1 MDPIS
6 VEWTKNMNKK
16 KLLVA
21 SLIVVLVLTACRFSF
36 NLPGMS
42 SGANSSPTPVEEAE
56 STGAVTPLVPTQAA
70 FVPLTPLDLGER
82 DVLLTTLYNAVSPG
96 VVSILVTTA
105 DGGGVGSGFVYQTGY
120 VVTNYHVVEGETAL
134 EIDFPSGY
142 KARGT
147 VVGSDL
153 DSDLAVIKVDA
164 PDEVFVPLTMGNS
177 DSIAVGQTVVAIG
190 NPFRLS
196 GTMTVGIVSA
206 KGRTLDSLRQSESG
220 NFFTAGDIIQ
230 TDASIN
236 PGNSGGPLLNLN
248 GEVVGVNRAI
258 RTTGTTATGDP
269 VNSGIGFAI
278 SGNIVKRVVPVLIEK
293 GSYDYPY
300 LGITSREDL
309 TLDMIETLGLAR
321 QTGAYVTSVASG
333 SPADKAGIIGGVTAT
348 SFPGLP
354 FGGDLIIAVDGK
366 PIHTFSEMLSYL
378 IANKSPGDK
387 IEVTVL
393 RGTEEK
399 EVTITLGQRP

>member
-1 MDPIS
+1 
-6 VEWTKNMNKK
+6 MNKK

-56 STGAVTPLVPTQAA
+56 STGAVTPLVPTQAVLA
-70 FVPLTPLDLGER
+70 PLTPLDLGER
-82 DVLLTTLYNAVSPG
+82 DALLTTLYNAVSPG

-248 GEVVGVNRAI
+248 GEVIGVNRAI
-258 RTTGTTATGDP
+258 RTTGTTVTGDP

-321 QTGAYVTSVASG
+321 QTGAYVTSVAPG

-354 FGGDLIIAVDGK
+354 SGGDLIIAVDGK

>member
-1 MDPIS
+1 
-6 VEWTKNMNKK
+6 MNKK
-16 KLLVA
+16 KL
-21 SLIVVLVLTACRFSF
+21 IVVSVVLVLVLTACRFSF
-36 NLPGMS
+36 NLPGMTN
-42 SGANSSPTPVEEAE
+42 GTDPAPTPVEDAVQV
-56 STGAVTPLVPTQAA
+56 VTPPVPTVA
-70 FVPLTPLDLGER
+70 PLAPLAPIDLAER
-82 DVLLTTLYNAVSPG
+82 DQLLTALYDHVSQG
-96 VVSILVTTA
+96 VVSILVSTA

-177 DSIAVGQTVVAIG
+177 DELTVGQTVVAIG

-206 KGRTLDSLRQSESG
+206 KGRTLDSLRQTDTG

-258 RTTGTTATGDP
+258 RTTGATATGDP

-293 GSYDYPY
+293 GSYNYPY

-321 QTGAYVTSVASG
+321 QNGAYVTSVAPG
-333 SPADKAGIIGGVTAT
+333 SPADDAGVIGGTTST
-348 SFPGLP
+348 SFAGLP
-354 FGGDLIIAVDGK
+354 AGGDLIIAVDGR
-366 PIHTFSEMLSYL
+366 PVHTFSEMLSYL
-378 IANKSPGDK
+378 IANKSPGDT
-387 IEVTVL
+387 IDLTVL

-399 EVTITLGQRP
+399 EVTITLGERP

>member
-1 MDPIS
+1 
-6 VEWTKNMNKK
+6 MNKK

-42 SGANSSPTPVEEAE
+42 SSTNVSPTPVEQVE
-56 STGAVTPLVPTQAA
+56 SAVVATPPVPTQA
-70 FVPLTPLDLGER
+70 VLTPLTPLDLGER
-82 DVLLTTLYNAVSPG
+82 DALLTTLYNAVSPG

-164 PDEVFVPLTMGNS
+164 PDEVFVPLTMGDS

-248 GEVVGVNRAI
+248 GEVVGINRAI

-321 QTGAYVTSVASG
+321 QTGAYVTSVAPG

-348 SFPGLP
+348 SFAGLP
-354 FGGDLIIAVDGK
+354 SGGDLIIAVDGR

-387 IEVTVL
+387 IDLTVL

-399 EVTITLGQRP
+399 EVTITLGKRP

>member
-1 MDPIS
+1 M
-6 VEWTKNMNKK
+6 VEWIKNMKK
-16 KLLVA
+16 KKMLVA
-21 SLIVVLVLTACRFSF
+21 SLILVLVLTACRFSF

-42 SGANSSPTPVEEAE
+42 TDTSTSPTPVVQSE
-56 STGAVTPLVPTQAA
+56 SAGVVTPSVPTLVALPQLVPI
-70 FVPLTPLDLGER
+70 DLEER
-82 DVLLTTLYNAVSPG
+82 DTLLTTLYNAVSPG

-147 VVGSDL
+147 VAGYDL
-153 DSDLAVIKVDA
+153 DSDLAVIKVNA

-177 DSIAVGQTVVAIG
+177 DTIKVGQTVVAIG

-206 KGRTLDSLRQSESG
+206 KGRTLDSMRQSESG

-293 GSYDYPY
+293 GSYEYPY

-309 TLDMIETLGLAR
+309 TLDMIETLGLTR
-321 QTGAYVTSVASG
+321 QTGAYVISVAIG
-333 SPADKAGIIGGVTAT
+333 SPAGKAGVIGGTTAT
-348 SFPGLP
+348 SFAGLP
-354 FGGDLIIAVDGK
+354 SGGDLIIAVDGK

-387 IEVTVL
+387 IVLTVL

>member
-1 MDPIS
+1 
-6 VEWTKNMNKK
+6 MNKK

>member
-1 MDPIS
+1 
-6 VEWTKNMNKK
+6 MNKK
-16 KLLVA
+16 RMLV
-21 SLIVVLVLTACRFSF
+21 VVLVLVLVTAACQFSF
-36 NLPGMS
+36 NLPGLS
-42 SGANSSPTPVEEAE
+42 SNESAAPTPVEKTE
-56 STGAVTPLVPTQAA
+56 SSNVITPPVPTA
-70 FVPLTPLDLGER
+70 VSLGPLPSIDLEER
-82 DVLLTTLYNAVSPG
+82 DALLTGLYDRVSPG

-105 DGGGVGSGFVYQTGY
+105 NGGGVGSGFVYDIGY
-120 VVTNYHVVEGETAL
+120 VVTNYHVVEGQTAL

-153 DSDLAVIKVDA
+153 DSDLAVIEVDA
-164 PDEVFVPLTMGNS
+164 PDEVFVPLKMGDS
-177 DSIAVGQTVVAIG
+177 DSMTVGQTVVAIG

-206 KGRTLDSLRQSESG
+206 KGRTLESLRQAETG

-248 GEVVGVNRAI
+248 GEVIGVNRAI
-258 RTTGTTATGDP
+258 RTTGTTSTGDP

-278 SGNIVKRVVPVLIEK
+278 SSNIVKRVVPVLIEK

-309 TLDMIETLGLAR
+309 TLDMIEELGLAR
-321 QTGAYVTSVASG
+321 QTGAYVISVVPG
-333 SPADKAGIIGGVTAT
+333 SPADKAGLIGGSTETIV
-348 SFPGLP
+348 SGLP
-354 FGGDLIIAVDGK
+354 AGGDLIISVDDR
-366 PIHTFSEMLSYL
+366 PVNTFSAMLSYL
-378 IANKSPGDK
+378 IANKGPGDDIILK
-387 IEVTVL
+387 IL
-393 RGTEEK
+393 RGTEEM
-399 EVTITLGQRP
+399 EVTLTLGKRP

>member
-1 MDPIS
+1 
-6 VEWTKNMNKK
+6 MNKK
-16 KLLVA
+16 KMLVVI
-21 SLIVVLVLTACRFSF
+21 LVLVLVTAACQFSF
-36 NLPGMS
+36 NLPGL
-42 SGANSSPTPVEEAE
+42 SGNEGAAPTPVEKAE
-56 STGAVTPLVPTQAA
+56 SPNVITPPVPTPIS
-70 FVPLTPLDLGER
+70 FEPLPSIDLEER
-82 DVLLTTLYNAVSPG
+82 DALLTGLYDRVSPG

-105 DGGGVGSGFVYQTGY
+105 NGGGVGSGFVYDIGY
-120 VVTNYHVVEGETAL
+120 VVTNYHVVEGQTAL

-153 DSDLAVIKVDA
+153 DSDLAVIGVDA
-164 PDEVFVPLTMGNS
+164 PDEVFVPLKMGDS
-177 DSIAVGQTVVAIG
+177 DSMTVGQTVVAIG

-206 KGRTLDSLRQSESG
+206 KGRTLESLRQAETG

-248 GEVVGVNRAI
+248 GEVIGVNRAI
-258 RTTGTTATGDP
+258 RTTGTTTTGDP

-278 SGNIVKRVVPVLIEK
+278 SSNIVKRVVPVLIEK

-309 TLDMIETLGLAR
+309 TLDMIEELGLAR
-321 QTGAYVTSVASG
+321 QTGAYVISVVPG
-333 SPADKAGIIGGVTAT
+333 SPADQAGLIGGSTETIVT
-348 SFPGLP
+348 GLP
-354 FGGDLIIAVDGK
+354 AGGDLIVGVDDR
-366 PIHTFSEMLSYL
+366 PVNTFSEMLSYL
-378 IANKSPGDK
+378 IANKGPGDDIILK
-387 IEVTVL
+387 IL
-393 RGTEEK
+393 RGTEEM
-399 EVTITLGQRP
+399 EVTLTLGKRP

>member
-1 MDPIS
+1 
-6 VEWTKNMNKK
+6 MNKK

-248 GEVVGVNRAI
+248 GEVVGVKRAI

>member
-1 MDPIS
+1 
-6 VEWTKNMNKK
+6 MNKK

-42 SGANSSPTPVEEAE
+42 NGANASPTPVEQAE
-56 STGAVTPLVPTQAA
+56 SAVIVSPPVPTQAVLA
-70 FVPLTPLDLGER
+70 PLTPLDLGER
-82 DVLLTTLYNAVSPG
+82 DALLTTLYNAVSPG

-120 VVTNYHVVEGETAL
+120 VVTNYHVVEGEIAL

-164 PDEVFVPLTMGNS
+164 PDEVFVPLTMGDS

-248 GEVVGVNRAI
+248 GEVIGVNRAI

-348 SFPGLP
+348 SFAGLP
-354 FGGDLIIAVDGK
+354 SGGDLIIAVDGR

-387 IEVTVL
+387 IELTVL

>member
-1 MDPIS
+1 M
-6 VEWTKNMNKK
+6 ENKMNKK

-21 SLIVVLVLTACRFSF
+21 SLILVLALTACRFSF
-36 NLPGMS
+36 NLPGMIT
-42 SGANSSPTPVEEAE
+42 GTPTVPTPIEQSLPV
-56 STGAVTPLVPTQAA
+56 VTPPVPTVAA
-70 FVPLTPLDLGER
+70 LAPLAPIDLNQR
-82 DVLLTTLYNAVSPG
+82 DQLLTTLYDHVSPG

-105 DGGGVGSGFVYQTGY
+105 DGGGVGSGFVFQTGY
-120 VVTNYHVVEGETAL
+120 VVTNFHVVEGETAL

-164 PDEVFVPLTMGNS
+164 PDEVFIPLTMGNS
-177 DSIAVGQTVVAIG
+177 DEMTVGQTVVAIG
-190 NPFRLS
+190 NPFRLT

-206 KGRTLDSLRQSESG
+206 KGRTLDSLRQTDSG

-258 RTTGTTATGDP
+258 RTTGATATGDP

-293 GSYDYPY
+293 GSYSYPY

-309 TLDMIETLGLAR
+309 TLDMIETLGLSR
-321 QTGAYVTSVASG
+321 QTGAYVTTVAPG
-333 SPADKAGIIGGVTAT
+333 SPADKAGVIGGTTAT
-348 SFPGLP
+348 SFAGLP
-354 FGGDLIIAVDGK
+354 SGGDLIIAVDGR
-366 PIHTFSEMLSYL
+366 PVNTFSEMLSYL
-378 IANKSPGDK
+378 IANKSPGDTIK
-387 IEVTVL
+387 MTVL
-393 RGTEEK
+393 RGTEQK

>member
-1 MDPIS
+1 
-6 VEWTKNMNKK
+6 MNKK

-42 SGANSSPTPVEEAE
+42 SGANASPTPVAQAQTVE
-56 STGAVTPLVPTQAA
+56 VLTPPVPTQAA
-70 FVPLTPLDLGER
+70 LAPLTPLDLGER
-82 DVLLTTLYNAVSPG
+82 DALLTTLYNAVSPG
-96 VVSILVTTA
+96 VVSILVTTT

-164 PDEVFVPLTMGNS
+164 PDEVFVPLTMGDS

-206 KGRTLDSLRQSESG
+206 EGRTLDSLRQSESG

-248 GEVVGVNRAI
+248 GEVIGVNRAI

-321 QTGAYVTSVASG
+321 QTGAYVTSVAPG
-333 SPADKAGIIGGVTAT
+333 SPADKAGIIGGTTAT
-348 SFPGLP
+348 SFAGLP
-354 FGGDLIIAVDGK
+354 SGGDLIIAVDGR

-387 IEVTVL
+387 IALTVL

>member
-1 MDPIS
+1 
-6 VEWTKNMNKK
+6 MNKK
-16 KLLVA
+16 KL
-21 SLIVVLVLTACRFSF
+21 IVVSVVLVLVLTACRFSF
-36 NLPGMS
+36 NLPGMTN
-42 SGANSSPTPVEEAE
+42 GTDTAPTPVEDAVQV
-56 STGAVTPLVPTQAA
+56 VTPPVPTVA
-70 FVPLTPLDLGER
+70 PLAPLAPIDLAER
-82 DVLLTTLYNAVSPG
+82 DQLLTALYDHVSQG
-96 VVSILVTTA
+96 VVSILVSTA

-177 DSIAVGQTVVAIG
+177 DELTVGQTVVAIG

-206 KGRTLDSLRQSESG
+206 KGRTLDSLRQTDTG

-258 RTTGTTATGDP
+258 RTTGATATGDP

-293 GSYDYPY
+293 GSYNYPY

-321 QTGAYVTSVASG
+321 QNGAYVTSVAPG
-333 SPADKAGIIGGVTAT
+333 SPADDAGVIGGTTST
-348 SFPGLP
+348 SFAGLP
-354 FGGDLIIAVDGK
+354 AGGDLIIAVDGR
-366 PIHTFSEMLSYL
+366 PVHTFSEMLSYL
-378 IANKSPGDK
+378 IANKSPGDT
-387 IEVTVL
+387 IDLTVL

-399 EVTITLGQRP
+399 EVTITLGERP

>member
-1 MDPIS
+1 
-6 VEWTKNMNKK
+6 MNKK
-16 KLLVA
+16 RMLV
-21 SLIVVLVLTACRFSF
+21 VVLVLVLVTAACQFSF
-36 NLPGMS
+36 NLPGLS
-42 SGANSSPTPVEEAE
+42 SNESAAPTPVQKTE
-56 STGAVTPLVPTQAA
+56 SSNVITPPVPTA
-70 FVPLTPLDLGER
+70 VSLEPLPSIDLEER
-82 DVLLTTLYNAVSPG
+82 DALLTGLYDRVSPG

-105 DGGGVGSGFVYQTGY
+105 NGGGVGSGFVYDIGY
-120 VVTNYHVVEGETAL
+120 VVTNYHVVEGQTAL

-153 DSDLAVIKVDA
+153 DSDLAVIEVDA
-164 PDEVFVPLTMGNS
+164 PDEVFVPLKMGDS
-177 DSIAVGQTVVAIG
+177 DSMTVGQTVVAIG

-206 KGRTLDSLRQSESG
+206 KGRTLESLRQAETG

-248 GEVVGVNRAI
+248 GEVIGVNRAI
-258 RTTGTTATGDP
+258 RTTGTTSTGDP

-278 SGNIVKRVVPVLIEK
+278 SSNIVKRVVPVLIEK

-309 TLDMIETLGLAR
+309 TLDMIEELGLAR
-321 QTGAYVTSVASG
+321 QTGAYVISVVPG
-333 SPADKAGIIGGVTAT
+333 SPADKAGLIGGSTETIV
-348 SFPGLP
+348 SGLP
-354 FGGDLIIAVDGK
+354 AGGDLIISVDDR
-366 PIHTFSEMLSYL
+366 PVNTFSAMLSYL
-378 IANKSPGDK
+378 IANKGPGDDIILK
-387 IEVTVL
+387 IL
-393 RGTEEK
+393 RGTEEM
-399 EVTITLGQRP
+399 EVTLTLGKRP

>member
-1 MDPIS
+1 
-6 VEWTKNMNKK
+6 MNKK

-42 SGANSSPTPVEEAE
+42 NSTNTSPTPVEQVE
-56 STGAVTPLVPTQAA
+56 SAVVVTPPVPTQA
-70 FVPLTPLDLGER
+70 VLTPLTPLDLGER

-164 PDEVFVPLTMGNS
+164 PDEVFVPLTMGDS

-248 GEVVGVNRAI
+248 GEVVGINRAI

-321 QTGAYVTSVASG
+321 QTGAYVTSVAPG

-348 SFPGLP
+348 SFAGLP
-354 FGGDLIIAVDGK
+354 SGGDLIIAVDGR

-387 IEVTVL
+387 IDLTVL

-399 EVTITLGQRP
+399 EVTITLGKRP

>member
-1 MDPIS
+1 
-6 VEWTKNMNKK
+6 MNKK
-16 KLLVA
+16 KLMVA
-21 SLIVVLVLTACRFSF
+21 SIVLVLVLSACRFSF
-36 NLPGMS
+36 NLPGVAT
-42 SGANSSPTPVEEAE
+42 GTAPTPVEQSEAV
-56 STGAVTPLVPTQAA
+56 VTPPVPN
-70 FVPLTPLDLGER
+70 VPELAPLAPIDLAER
-82 DVLLTTLYNAVSPG
+82 DQLLTTLYDHVSQG
-96 VVSILVTTA
+96 VVSILVTTS
-105 DGGGVGSGFVYQTGY
+105 DGGGVGSGFVYQIGY

-164 PDEVFVPLTMGNS
+164 PDEVFVPLIMGNS
-177 DSIAVGQTVVAIG
+177 DELTVGQTVVAIG

-206 KGRTLDSLRQSESG
+206 KGRTLDSLRQADSG

-258 RTTGTTATGDP
+258 RTTGTNATGDP

-293 GSYDYPY
+293 GSYSYPY

-321 QTGAYVTSVASG
+321 QTGAYVTTVSPG
-333 SPADKAGIIGGVTAT
+333 SPADKAGVIGGTTAT
-348 SFPGLP
+348 SFAGLP
-354 FGGDLIIAVDGK
+354 SGGDLIIAVDGR
-366 PIHTFSEMLSYL
+366 PVNTFSEMLSYL
-378 IANKSPGDK
+378 IANKSPGDT
-387 IEVTVL
+387 IQLTVL

-399 EVTITLGQRP
+399 EVTITLGERP

>member
-1 MDPIS
+1 
-6 VEWTKNMNKK
+6 MNKR
-16 KLLVA
+16 KLLVVF
-21 SLIVVLVLTACRFSF
+21 LIIVLVTAGCQFSI
-36 NLPGMS
+36 NLPGMTDS
-42 SGANSSPTPVEEAE
+42 QSAAPTPVQGTKS
-56 STGAVTPLVPTQAA
+56 STVITPPVPTPAA
-70 FVPLTPLDLGER
+70 LQPLSQIDLKER
-82 DVLLTTLYNAVSPG
+82 DALLTSIYQRVSPG

-120 VVTNYHVVEGETAL
+120 VVTNFHVVEGETAL

-142 KARGT
+142 KARGE
-147 VVGSDL
+147 VIGSDL

-164 PDEVFVPLTMGNS
+164 PEEVFFPVTMGDS
-177 DSIAVGQTVVAIG
+177 DLMEVGQTVVAIG

-196 GTMTVGIVSA
+196 GTMTLGIVSA
-206 KGRTLDSLRQSESG
+206 KGRTLESLRQAETG

-258 RTTGTTATGDP
+258 QTTGTTMTGDP

-278 SGNIVKRVVPVLIEK
+278 SSNIVKKVVPVLIEN

-309 TLDMIETLGLAR
+309 TLDMIEELGLAR
-321 QTGAYVTSVASG
+321 QTGAYVISVVPG
-333 SPADKAGIIGGVTAT
+333 GPADEAGIIGGSEAT
-348 SFPGLP
+348 SVTGLP
-354 FGGDLIIAVDGK
+354 KGGDLIIAVDGR
-366 PIHTFSEMLSYL
+366 PVNTFSEMLSYL
-378 IANKSPGDK
+378 IANKSPGEE
-387 IEVTVL
+387 ITFTIL
-393 RGTEEK
+393 RGTEEM
-399 EVTITLGQRP
+399 EVPLTLGKRP

>member
-1 MDPIS
+1 
-6 VEWTKNMNKK
+6 MNKK

-21 SLIVVLVLTACRFSF
+21 SLIVVLVLVLTACRFSF

-354 FGGDLIIAVDGK
+354 SGGDLIIAVDGK